1 MYRYV
6 GIGVGL
12 PLIALS
18 YRVGMF
24 EGDFVGGVVV
34 GRKDDLF
41 VGVDEGIKVVGVV
54 GAVVGDSV

>member
-1 MYRYV
+1 VYRYV
-6 GIGVGL
+6 GVGVGL

-18 YRVGMF
+18 YRVGML

-34 GRKDDLF
+34 GRKGDLF

>member
-1 MYRYV
+1 M
-6 GIGVGL
+6 GL
-12 PLIALS
+12 SLIALS
-18 YRVGMF
+18 YIVGML

-34 GRKDDLF
+34 GRKDDLL

>member
-6 GIGVGL
+6 GVGVGL
-12 PLIALS
+12 SLIALS
-18 YRVGMF
+18 YIVGML

-34 GRKDDLF
+34 GRKDDLL